1 MTLPRVRRASSDTI
15 TAQPAAAAAGLRTRV
30 RQTVPGR
37 RIAEHL
43 AVLLLGLLV
52 LVVHDVGY
60 LLRQPFWND
69 ESWVAV
75 TTRFPLSQ
83 LPATTISTPIG
94 WSVLE
99 RLLTVRGEQTSR
111 LLPLAFAGAAV
122 VAACWLGRGLGWR
135 RRHFAVI
142 GAVLAGT
149 AVLLTPA
156 MLVRDDL
163 KQYTADACLALTV
176 LALTSRL
183 ERAWSRRGLAVLSAV
198 AGGGMLLSDAAAFAG
213 VAAFVALCV
222 IQLARRSWRRLAEA
236 AAASAAAAILM
247 LGVYKAFDAR
257 AAGPALTAYWSGA
270 FLPVGKGVHA
280 DIAFVT
286 WRFGTVGAYFGLGPA
301 WLALPMAL
309 AGLVTIFRLGRP
321 ATALAVALL
330 WPVMLTL
337 SAARRYPFLD
347 LRTSTFLFAV
357 TAVVAAI
364 GVAGTCSLLPRR
376 LGDALPL
383 SLALAAAAAFI
394 IPAQPYVRSHLIPHE
409 DVRYQAR
416 YVAAHFVRGDV
427 ILVNLNSSWGF
438 AYYWPAGAPA
448 RRADAV
454 VLQRYEPYFPGEPN
468 IVVARNRNAAGVN
481 AALAQALALER
492 ACGRIWLVRTHVNP
506 TEQKAWLMALRQR
519 KLTATPVGRAG
530 LSVLN
535 AGGNPVPVTS
545 CQ

>member
-15 TAQPAAAAAGLRTRV
+15 AASSADTAAGLRTRV
-30 RQTVPGR
+30 RQTIPRR
-37 RIAEHL
+37 RITEHL
-43 AVLLLGLLV
+43 AVLLLGSLV

-99 RLLTVRGEQTSR
+99 RLLTVRGEQTAR

-122 VAACWLGRGLGWR
+122 VAAYWLGRGLGWR
-135 RRHFAVI
+135 RQQVAVI
-142 GAVLAGT
+142 AGVLAGI
-149 AVLLTPA
+149 AVLLAPA

-163 KQYTADACLALTV
+163 KQYTADACLAVTV

-183 ERAWSRRGLAVLSAV
+183 ERAWSWPGLAALSAV
-198 AGGGMLLSDAAAFAG
+198 AGGGMLLSDASGFAG
-213 VAAFVALCV
+213 AAAFVALCL

-236 AAASAAAAILM
+236 AVAGAATAILII
-247 LGVYKAFDAR
+247 GVYKAFDAR
-257 AAGPALTAYWSGA
+257 AVGPAFTAYWSGA
-270 FLPVGKGVHA
+270 FLPVSNGLHA
-280 DIAFVT
+280 DMTFVT
-286 WRFGTVGAYFGLGPA
+286 LRFSAVGTGFGLGPA
-301 WLALPMAL
+301 WLALPVAL

-321 ATALAVALL
+321 ATALTVALL

-337 SAARRYPFLD
+337 AAARRYPFLD
-347 LRTSTFLFAV
+347 LRTSTFLFAI
-357 TAVVAAI
+357 TSAVAAI
-364 GVAGTCSLLPRR
+364 GVAGACSLLPRR
-376 LGDALPL
+376 LGGMLPL
-383 SLALAAAAAFI
+383 LLALAAAAFV
-394 IPAQPYVRSHLIPHE
+394 IPAWPYVRSHLIPHE

-416 YVAAHFVRGDV
+416 YVAAHAVHGDV

-454 VLQRYEPYFPGEPN
+454 VLQGYEPYFPAEPD
-468 IVVARNRNAAGVN
+468 IVMARNRNSAGVD
-481 AALAQALALER
+481 AALAQALTLAR
-492 ACGRIWLVRTHVNP
+492 QHACGRIWLVRTHVNP
-506 TEQKAWLMALRQR
+506 AEQKAWQVALRQR
-519 KLTATPVGRAG
+519 KLTTTPVGQAG
-530 LSVLN
+530 LSVVN
-535 AGGNPVPVTS
+535 ADGTRCP
-545 CQ
+545 